1 MRYAIGVIKLQEISL
16 NILDVAENGVKAGAT
31 LVSITV
37 DEQPDQD
44 LLTVII
50 EDNGCGMTEEQ
61 LQQVT
66 DPFFTSRTTRKVGLG
81 IPLIKMA
88 AEMTGGTLTI
98 GSTVGVGT
106 KVTARFGYHHI
117 DRMPLG
123 NTVDTITALVQ
134 CNPHMD
140 FVYTRV
146 HGDKTFV
153 MDTREFRA
161 VLGDDISLA
170 EPEVVQYIRAF
181 LDEGEQSVI

>member
-1 MRYAIGVIKLQEISL
+1 MIELQEISL

-31 LVSITV
+31 LVNITV
-37 DEQPDQD
+37 DEQPDRD

-61 LQQVT
+61 LRQVT

-88 AEMTGGTLTI
+88 AEMTGGDLSI
-98 GSTVGVGT
+98 ESTVGVGT

-123 NTVDTITALVQ
+123 NMVDTITALVQ

-140 FVYTRV
+140 FVYTRI

-153 MDTREFRA
+153 MDTGEFRA
-161 VLGDDISLA
+161 VLGEEISLA

-181 LDEGEQSVI
+181 LTEGEQSVI

>member
-1 MRYAIGVIKLQEISL
+1 MQEISL

-31 LVSITV
+31 LVTITV
-37 DEQPDQD
+37 DEQPAEDR
-44 LLTVII
+44 LTVII
-50 EDNGCGMTEEQ
+50 EDNGCGMSEQQ

-88 AEMTGGTLTI
+88 AEMTGGGLSI
-98 GSTVGVGT
+98 ESTVGVGT

-123 NTVDTITALVQ
+123 NMVDTVTALVQ

-140 FVYTRV
+140 FVYTRRCK
-146 HGDKTFV
+146 DKMFV

-161 VLGDDISLA
+161 VLGEEISLA

-181 LDEGEQSVI
+181 LTEGEQSVI